1 MLVQTFF
8 VDFYTH
14 YMLLQQLIK
23 IINRNT
29 NSQIFLKS
37 LFVAFESI
45 IRSLYLEESVAFQG
59 SSSLQCILQY

>member
-37 LFVAFESI
+37 LFVAVESI